1 MTIKDRVRMLC
12 DSNNISFNKL
22 EDELGF
28 GKGYISKLGN
38 TEPNSRKLKQIADYF
53 KVTTDYLLYGREKAS
68 SNIGKVGVKVPILG
82 KVAAGIPIE
91 EIEDIIG
98 WEEISESM
106 AKKGKYFC
114 LQIKGDSMEPVLRDG
129 DIVVVRHQ
137 NTAENGDVVIA
148 QINGNEAT
156 CKRLAVSENGLTLM
170 SYNPKYAP
178 MSFTNKQIENIPI
191 SIIGRVVESRRKF

>member
-12 DSNNISFNKL
+12 DTNNISFNKL

-28 GKGYISKLGN
+28 GKGYISKLGSSG
-38 TEPNSRKLKQIADYF
+38 PNSNKLEKIANYF
-53 KVTTDYLLYGREKAS
+53 GVTMDFLLNGIKEDTSSGKA
-68 SNIGKVGVKVPILG
+68 GVKVPILG

-114 LQIKGDSMEPVLRDG
+114 LQIKGDSMEPDLRNG
-129 DIVVVRHQ
+129 DIVIVRHQ

-148 QINGNEAT
+148 QVNGNEAT
-156 CKRLAVSENGLTLM
+156 CKRLAVSEHGITLM
-170 SYNPKYAP
+170 SYNSKYDP
-178 MSFTNKQIENIPI
+178 MSFTNEQIENIPVT
-191 SIIGRVVESRRKF
+191 IIGKVVESRRKF